1 MAAALGHLLQLPLC
15 PWCAYTSDSSPCLHA
30 CCLQNPAT
38 QVQAEQVLLQFRRSP
53 GSLPACRHI
62 LEASGS
68 AEARFHAACTL
79 REALLREWATHTPEE
94 RASLRTY
101 LLQYVLHHAAEP
113 QLAVVRSILQG
124 TLAVMLKRSW
134 VDTAPEARAAFFQV
148 GRLAGQLSSSCGI
161 SCTNSS

>member
-1 MAAALGHLLQLPLC
+1 
-15 PWCAYTSDSSPCLHA
+15 
-30 CCLQNPAT
+30 
-38 QVQAEQVLLQFRRSP
+38 VQAEQVLLQFRRSP

-62 LEASGS
+62 LEASGN

-94 RASLRTY
+94 RASLLTY